1 MKPLEIKFC
10 DLLFDNKNM
19 EEFPYSYKSLIM
31 IIHTTSKPAYYF
43 KGRKMKSIQNE
54 NLLIKGN
61 GLRLPIS
68 KFKVK

>member
-10 DLLFDNKNM
+10 DLLCDNNM
-19 EEFPYSYKSLIM
+19 EEFPFSYNALSM
-31 IIHTTSKPAYYF
+31 IIHTTSRPAYYF

-61 GLRLPIS
+61 GLRIPIS
-68 KFKVK
+68 KFNVK